1 VTGLGYV
8 FYFLAM
14 DKTSVVMSSLV
25 FFVKPALAPILAFF
39 ILKEGIPMNTILG
52 IMFILFGSF
61 IMLKY
66 KNHNKVKDNSCV
78 H

>member
-1 VTGLGYV
+1 MLMLILLSKLPIFKGIS
-8 FYFLAM
+8 
-14 DKTSVVMSSLV
+14 KTEMGAILYNV
-25 FFVKPALAPILAFF
+25 PILAFF
-39 ILKEGIPMNTILG
+39 ILKEGIPINTILG
-52 IMFILFGSF
+52 IIFILFGSF